1 MYTEEIQN
9 LLEKKFLEEGFQDCF
24 LISIEQN
31 KQIIQVFID
40 SDTGINFEKCQKIS
54 RYLESFI
61 DENAWFGD
69 HYVLEVS
76 SPGITRPLVYP
87 RQYAKNKGRD
97 LEIILTDG
105 SEITGNIIDVNENG
119 ILISKQ
125 ETRKEG
131 KKKIQEIIETQL
143 DYKTIKEAKIVI
155 KI

>member
-24 LISIEQN
+24 LISIEQH
-31 KQIIQVFID
+31 KQNIQVFID

-61 DENAWFGD
+61 DTNSWFGD

-76 SPGITRPLVYP
+76 SPGISRPLVYP
-87 RQYAKNKGRD
+87 RQYLKNKGRD
-97 LEIILTDG
+97 LDIILTDG
-105 SEITGNIIDVNENG
+105 SEISGNIMDVNENG
-119 ILISKQ
+119 IIISRQ
-125 ETRKEG
+125 EIRKEG

-143 DYKTIKEAKIVI
+143 EYKTIKEAKIVI